1 MLRLACRLSLE
12 SAAETDNLIAAM
24 RRPIASE
31 PAQSD
36 HRPPL
41 PPDASRVSSDSCSV
55 AALLRA
61 AWTAMAQMCT
71 DYGAVAHQ
79 SLEPEIKFWSQG
91 LMSVAHHGANVWCHG
106 IGNCDGPHLVHR
118 CCEDSEQLRSSFDEL
133 RIRSLRASSVML
145 RAGSAM
151 LRAGSAMLRDGSAQ
165 RGTGRSV
172 RARCGTELVRSCA
185 EPSRNAPCRT
195 PYDR

>member
-71 DYGAVAHQ
+71 AMVTDYGVVVHQ
-79 SLEPEIKFWSQG
+79 SLEPEIEFWSQW
-91 LMSVAHHGANVWCHG
+91 LMSVARRGSRFVSHGTTC
-106 IGNCDGPHLVHR
+106 
-118 CCEDSEQLRSSFDEL
+118 LR
-133 RIRSLRASSVML
+133 RGMHMRAVARASRRQPV
-145 RAGSAM
+145 
-151 LRAGSAMLRDGSAQ
+151 
-165 RGTGRSV
+165 
-172 RARCGTELVRSCA
+172 
-185 EPSRNAPCRT
+185 
-195 PYDR
+195 